1 MERLNRRPNL
11 GGRPSVLG
19 VDMEDGQEAAP
30 DRSLDF
36 DDTFRRCFGTMV
48 RSLAV
53 AAGDREVA
61 ADCVQDAFMRAY
73 VRWHRVSRL
82 DDPVGWI
89 RHVAVN
95 RMRDHFRKTE
105 RGSRALVRL
114 RAQQPLVAEAPRE
127 PTELAALLAQLPPQ
141 QRIAAALFYV
151 EDLSVSE
158 IADAMRLSEGAV
170 KYHLHAARA
179 TLRGALEPQS

>member
-1 MERLNRRPNL
+1 
-11 GGRPSVLG
+11 
-19 VDMEDGQEAAP
+19 MEDGQEAAP

-36 DDTFRRCFGTMV
+36 DDTFRRCFGPMV

-73 VRWHRVSRL
+73 VRWNRVSRL
-82 DDPVGWI
+82 DDPVGWV

-95 RMRDHFRKTE
+95 RMRDHFRKLE
-105 RGSRALVRL
+105 RGGRAVRRL
-114 RAQQPLVAEAPRE
+114 RTQQPMITEAPPE
-127 PTELAALLAQLPPQ
+127 PSELAGLFAQLPPQ

-151 EDLSVSE
+151 EDLSVAE

>member
-1 MERLNRRPNL
+1 M
-11 GGRPSVLG
+11 LG

-36 DDTFRRCFGTMV
+36 DDTFRRCFGSMV

-61 ADCVQDAFMRAY
+61 ADCVQDAFMRAF
-73 VRWHRVSRL
+73 VRWNRVSKL

-95 RMRDHFRKTE
+95 RMRDHFRKVE
-105 RGSRALVRL
+105 RGGRAVGRL
-114 RAQQPLVAEAPRE
+114 RSQQSMVSAAPNE
-127 PTELAALLAQLPPQ
+127 PSELAALLAQLPPQ

-151 EDLSVSE
+151 EDLGVAE
-158 IADAMRLSEGAV
+158 IADAMQLSDGAV

-179 TLRGALEPQS
+179 SLREALEPQA

>member
-1 MERLNRRPNL
+1 ME
-11 GGRPSVLG
+11 
-19 VDMEDGQEAAP
+19 EGQEAAP

-36 DDTFRRCFGTMV
+36 DDTFRRCFGPMV

-61 ADCVQDAFMRAY
+61 ADCVQDAFMRAF
-73 VRWHRVSRL
+73 VRWSRVSRL
-82 DDPVGWI
+82 DDPVSWI

-95 RMRDHFRKTE
+95 RMRDHFRKLE
-105 RGSRALVRL
+105 RGGRAMGRL
-114 RAQQPLVAEAPRE
+114 RLEQPMVAAAPSE
-127 PTELAALLAQLPPQ
+127 PSELAALLSELPTQ

-158 IADAMRLSEGAV
+158 IADAMALSEGAV

>member
-1 MERLNRRPNL
+1 
-11 GGRPSVLG
+11 
-19 VDMEDGQEAAP
+19 MEDGQEAAP
-30 DRSLDF
+30 GRSLDF
-36 DDTFRRCFGTMV
+36 DDTFRRCFGSMV

-73 VRWHRVSRL
+73 VRWNRVSRL

-105 RGSRALVRL
+105 RGGRALTRL
-114 RAQQPLVAEAPRE
+114 RSQQPLVAESPKE
-127 PTELAALLAQLPPQ
+127 PSELAALLAQLPTQ

-151 EDLSVSE
+151 EDLSVAE
-158 IADAMRLSEGAV
+158 VADAMRLSEGAV

>member
-1 MERLNRRPNL
+1 
-11 GGRPSVLG
+11 
-19 VDMEDGQEAAP
+19 MEDGQAAVP
-30 DRSLDF
+30 DRPLDF
-36 DDTFRRCFGTMV
+36 DDTFRRCFGPMV

-73 VRWHRVSRL
+73 VRWRRVGRL

-95 RMRDHFRKTE
+95 RMRDHFRKLE
-105 RGSRALVRL
+105 RGGRAFTRL
-114 RAQQPLVAEAPRE
+114 RAELPTSVEAPKE
-127 PTELAALLAQLPPQ
+127 PSGLAALLAALPPQ
-141 QRIAAALFYV
+141 QRIAAAAFYV
-151 EDLSVSE
+151 EDLSVAE
-158 IADAMRLSEGAV
+158 IARAMGLSDGAV

-179 TLRGALEPQS
+179 TLRGALERQP

>member
-1 MERLNRRPNL
+1 ME
-11 GGRPSVLG
+11 
-19 VDMEDGQEAAP
+19 EGQEAAP

-36 DDTFRRCFGTMV
+36 DDTFRRCFGPMV

-61 ADCVQDAFMRAY
+61 ADCVQDAFMRAF
-73 VRWHRVSRL
+73 VRWSRVSRL
-82 DDPVGWI
+82 DDPVSWI

-95 RMRDHFRKTE
+95 RMRDHFRKLE
-105 RGSRALVRL
+105 RGGRAMGRL
-114 RAQQPLVAEAPRE
+114 RSEQPMVAAAPSE
-127 PTELAALLAQLPPQ
+127 PSELAALLSALPTQ

-158 IADAMRLSEGAV
+158 IADAMALSEGAV

>member
-1 MERLNRRPNL
+1 
-11 GGRPSVLG
+11 
-19 VDMEDGQEAAP
+19 MEDGQEAALG
-30 DRSLDF
+30 RSLDF
-36 DDTFRRCFGTMV
+36 DDTFRRCFGPMV

-73 VRWHRVSRL
+73 VRWNRVSRL

-95 RMRDHFRKTE
+95 RMRDHFRKLE
-105 RGSRALVRL
+105 RGGRAFARL
-114 RAQQPLVAEAPRE
+114 RTQHPVVTGAPKE
-127 PTELAALLAQLPPQ
+127 PTELAALLAQLPTQ

-151 EDLSVSE
+151 DDLSV
-158 IADAMRLSEGAV
+158 ADVALAMDLSEGAV
-170 KYHLHAARA
+170 KYHLHAART
-179 TLRGALEPQS
+179 TLRDALEPQS

>member
-1 MERLNRRPNL
+1 ME
-11 GGRPSVLG
+11 
-19 VDMEDGQEAAP
+19 EGQEAAP
-30 DRSLDF
+30 VRSLDF
-36 DDTFRRCFGTMV
+36 DDTFRRCFGPMV

-73 VRWHRVSRL
+73 VRWNRVSRL

-95 RMRDHFRKTE
+95 RMRDHFRKLE
-105 RGSRALVRL
+105 RGNRAFGRL
-114 RAQQPLVAEAPRE
+114 RHREPMVTEAPRE
-127 PTELAALLAQLPPQ
+127 PSGLAELLAELPAQ
-141 QRIAAALFYV
+141 QRVAAALFYV
-151 EDLSVSE
+151 DDLSVSD
-158 IADAMRLSEGAV
+158 IARTMRISEGAV

-179 TLRGALEPQS
+179 TLRGALEPQL

>member
-1 MERLNRRPNL
+1 
-11 GGRPSVLG
+11 
-19 VDMEDGQEAAP
+19 
-30 DRSLDF
+30 
-36 DDTFRRCFGTMV
+36 MV

-61 ADCVQDAFMRAY
+61 ADCVQDAFMRAF
-73 VRWHRVSRL
+73 VRWRRVSTL
-82 DDPVGWI
+82 EDPVGWI

-95 RMRDHFRKTE
+95 RMRDHFRKLE
-105 RGSRALVRL
+105 RGGRALGRL
-114 RAQQPLVAEAPRE
+114 RTQHPIVVEPPRE

-151 EDLSVSE
+151 DDLSVGE
-158 IADAMRLSEGAV
+158 VAQAMGLSDGAV
-170 KYHLHAARA
+170 KYHLHAARS

>member
-1 MERLNRRPNL
+1 
-11 GGRPSVLG
+11 
-19 VDMEDGQEAAP
+19 MEDGQEAAP

-36 DDTFRRCFGTMV
+36 DDTFRRCFGPMV

-61 ADCVQDAFMRAY
+61 ADCVQDAFMRAF
-73 VRWHRVSRL
+73 VRWNRVSRL
-82 DDPVGWI
+82 DDPVGWV

-95 RMRDHFRKTE
+95 RMRDHFRKSE
-105 RGSRALVRL
+105 RGGRAVGRL
-114 RAQQPLVAEAPRE
+114 RQQQPLVAAAPSE
-127 PTELAALLAQLPPQ
+127 PSELAALLAQLPTQ

-151 EDLSVSE
+151 EDLSVAE

-170 KYHLHAARA
+170 KYHLHAART
-179 TLRGALEPQS
+179 TLREALEPRP

>member
-1 MERLNRRPNL
+1 MSLMDT
-11 GGRPSVLG
+11 G
-19 VDMEDGQEAAP
+19 DGQDGQQAGP

-36 DDTFRRCFGTMV
+36 DDTFRRCFGPMV

-61 ADCVQDAFMRAY
+61 ADCVQDAFMRAF
-73 VRWHRVSRL
+73 VRWHRVSKL

-95 RMRDHFRKTE
+95 RMRDHFRKLE
-105 RGSRALVRL
+105 RGGRAVTRL
-114 RAQQPLVAEAPRE
+114 RSQQPMVAEPPGE
-127 PTELAALLAQLPPQ
+127 PSELAGLLAQLPPQ

-151 EDLSVSE
+151 DDLSVGE
-158 IADAMRLSEGAV
+158 IADAMRLSDGAV

-179 TLRGALEPQS
+179 TLRGALEPVEPLEPQV

>member
-1 MERLNRRPNL
+1 
-11 GGRPSVLG
+11 
-19 VDMEDGQEAAP
+19 MEDGQEAAP
-30 DRSLDF
+30 DRPLEF
-36 DDTFRRCFGTMV
+36 DDTFKRWFGPMV

-61 ADCVQDAFMRAY
+61 ADCVQDAFMRAF
-73 VRWHRVSRL
+73 VRWNRVSRL

-95 RMRDHFRKTE
+95 RMRDHFRKSE
-105 RGSRALVRL
+105 RGGRAVGRL
-114 RAQQPLVAEAPRE
+114 RAQQPMVADAPAE
-127 PTELAALLAQLPPQ
+127 PTELGALLAQLPPQ

-151 EDLSVSE
+151 DDLSVGE
-158 IADAMRLSEGAV
+158 IADAMGLSDGAV

-179 TLRGALEPQS
+179 TLRGALEPKS